1 MSSSKPNTPE
11 HTELPHPDLDDQD
24 EFQPAGPQEFRKRR
38 REIFLVLVVSLMF
51 VLLTWFEIRLFATS
65 QQLPFVHSIFFF
77 GLVNFNIILLLLLL
91 FMIFRNVVKVFVE
104 RRSRV
109 FGSSLKA
116 KLIAAFVSF
125 SVIPTLLMFVISV
138 FYINS
143 SFDKWFSAKM
153 AGVLKSSI
161 EVTNAYYFNAKKRN
175 YHFAHQIATSVRPL
189 KSQTD
194 IKKRMDTLL
203 KEFSIDSV
211 EYYPSLFGKRIVVT
225 AEDENLPQVPAV
237 SLEFL
242 QKGIKLQA
250 EASVIHQF
258 GDGNLVRV
266 IVPVQEGAEKGA
278 VVVSSFLPLSL
289 ISKMNDIS
297 TAYDEFRDIN
307 PLEYPLK
314 SIYLYILVLMT
325 FVILLAATWFGFYM
339 AKQLSIPLV
348 QLGRAT
354 RRVAGGDYTPLD
366 IRSGSEEI
374 SDLITSFNQMT
385 GNLES
390 SLNEIDQH
398 TRYIEVVLKNV
409 SAGIVSVDKAG
420 VVTTINR
427 HAAQLLK
434 IEPEKYIGKP
444 VRELLTLEYF
454 RTFADLLKTM
464 QDHKIESIQKEFRLN
479 IQGEALPLQMTLS
492 MLKNEKGE
500 DIGKI
505 LVFVDMTPIERAQRA
520 AAWTEV
526 ARRIAHEIKNPLT
539 PIKLSAER
547 LQRKFGSTITD
558 PAFEECTTMIVKQV
572 DGLKNLVNEF
582 SNFARLPQARPVVG
596 SLNAVVD
603 ESLKLYRQAHSGIE
617 FKFVPDLELPEFKF
631 DPDQIKRVL
640 VNLVDNAVSAV
651 VKEPQPRVEIVT
663 RYDKE
668 IKTVRLTVCDNGE
681 GIPAADRNRI
691 FEPYY
696 STKEG
701 GTGLGLAIVKRII
714 EDHNGF
720 IRAMANEPQG
730 VKMVI
735 ELPVNEVGAWKPAES
750 DPSQGSKV

>member
-1 MSSSKPNTPE
+1 MSSDKTQ
-11 HTELPHPDLDDQD
+11 LKDD
-24 EFQPAGPQEFRKRR
+24 FQPPGPQEFKKRR
-38 REIFLVLVVSLMF
+38 REIFIVLFVSLMF
-51 VLLTWFEIRLFATS
+51 GLLTWFEIRLFATS

-104 RRSRV
+104 RQGKV

-116 KLIAAFVSF
+116 KLIAAFVAFSF
-125 SVIPTLLMFVISV
+125 VPTVLMFIISV

-161 EVTNAYYFNAKKRN
+161 EVTNAYYFNAKKKN
-175 YHFAHQIATSVRPL
+175 YHFAHQVAEGIRVL
-189 KSQTD
+189 NNQD
-194 IKKRMDTLL
+194 QIKRKVEGLR
-203 KEFSIDSV
+203 KEFALDAV
-211 EYYPSLFGKRIVVT
+211 EYYPSLFGKRVVVT
-225 AEDENLPQVPAV
+225 AEDDNVPLVPAV

-242 QKGIKLQA
+242 QKGIRAQA
-250 EASVIHQF
+250 EASIIHQF

-266 IVPVQEGAEKGA
+266 IVPVQEGSNKGA
-278 VVVSSFLPLSL
+278 IVVSSFLPLSL

-325 FVILLAATWFGFYM
+325 FVILLAATWFGFYL
-339 AKQLSIPLV
+339 AKQLSIPIV

-354 RRVAGGDYTPLD
+354 RRIAGGDYSPLQ
-366 IRSGSEEI
+366 IRAGSEEI
-374 SDLITSFNQMT
+374 NDLISSFNVMT
-385 GNLES
+385 GTLEDT
-390 SLNEIDQH
+390 LAELDQH
-398 TRYIEVVLKNV
+398 ARYTDTVLKNV
-409 SAGIVSVDKAG
+409 NTGVISVDKSG

-434 IEPEKYIGKP
+434 VEPERYIGHS
-444 VRELLTLEYF
+444 VRDLLTLEYF
-454 RTFADLLKTM
+454 RTFAELSKTM
-464 QDHKIESIQKEFRLN
+464 YDNQIESVQKELRLN
-479 IQGEALPLQMTLS
+479 IQGEGTPLLMNLS
-492 MLKNEKGE
+492 ILKDEKGHE
-500 DIGKI
+500 IGKV
-505 LVFVDMTPIERAQRA
+505 LVFDDLTPIVSAQRA

-547 LQRKFGSTITD
+547 LQRKFGASITD
-558 PAFEECTTMIVKQV
+558 PAFVECTSMIVRQV

-582 SNFARLPQARPVVG
+582 SNFARLPQARPVLANLNSVVNG
-596 SLNAVVD
+596 SLQ
-603 ESLKLYRQAHSGIE
+603 LYRQAHPNVTFE
-617 FKFVPDLELPEFKF
+617 FKADPELPEFKF
-631 DPDQIKRVL
+631 DPDQIERVL
-640 VNLVDNAVSAV
+640 VNLIDNGVAAVA
-651 VKEPQPRVEIVT
+651 KESQPLIQIVT
-663 RYDKE
+663 RYDRD
-668 IKTVRLTVCDNGE
+668 IKTLRLTVTDNGD
-681 GIPAADRNRI
+681 GIPASDRSRI
-691 FEPYY
+691 FEPYF

-720 IRAMANEPQG
+720 IRAMPNEPKG
-730 VKMVI
+730 VKMII
-735 ELPVNEVGAWKPAES
+735 EMPVNEVGAWKPAGE
-750 DPSQGSKV
+750 

>member
-1 MSSSKPNTPE
+1 MENTP
-11 HTELPHPDLDDQD
+11 LKD
-24 EFQPAGPQEFRKRR
+24 EFQLPGPQEFRKRR
-38 REIFLVLVVSLMF
+38 REILLVLVVSFLF
-51 VLLTWFEIRLFATS
+51 GLLTWFEIRLFATS

-104 RRSRV
+104 RQGKV

-116 KLIAAFVSF
+116 KLIAAFVAFSF
-125 SVIPTLLMFVISV
+125 IPTVLMFIISV

-161 EVTNAYYFNAKKRN
+161 EVTNAYYFNAKKKN
-175 YHFAHQIATSVRPL
+175 YHFAHQIADVIRPL
-189 KSQTD
+189 KNGKD
-194 IKKRMDTLL
+194 IEKKVIQLR
-203 KEFSIDSV
+203 KEFSLDAV
-211 EYYPSLFGKRIVVT
+211 EYYPSLFGKRVVVS
-225 AEDENLPQVPAV
+225 AEEDNVPTVPAV

-250 EASVIHQF
+250 EASIIHQF

-266 IVPVQEGAEKGA
+266 IVPVQEGAERGA
-278 VVVSSFLPLSL
+278 IVVSSFLPLSL

-325 FVILLAATWFGFYM
+325 FVILLAATWFGFYL
-339 AKQLSIPLV
+339 AKQLSVPIV

-354 RRVAGGDYTPLD
+354 RRVAGGDYTPLEVK
-366 IRSGSEEI
+366 SGSEEI
-374 SDLITSFNQMT
+374 NDLIASFNQMT
-385 GNLES
+385 VTLEKT
-390 SLNEIDQH
+390 LEELDQH
-398 TRYIEVVLKNV
+398 ARYTDTVLKNV
-409 SAGIVSVDKAG
+409 SAGVISVDKAG

-427 HAAQLLK
+427 HAAQLLRV
-434 IEPEKYIGKP
+434 EPEKFIGHP
-444 VRELLTLEYF
+444 VRDLLTLEYF
-454 RTFADLLKTM
+454 RTFAELQKTM
-464 QDHKIESIQKEFRLN
+464 QDHKLESLQKELRLN
-479 IQGEALPLQMTLS
+479 VQGEAVPLQVNLS
-492 MLKNEKGE
+492 ILKDEKGE
-500 DIGKI
+500 EIGKI
-505 LVFVDMTPIERAQRA
+505 LVFDDMTPIVNAQRA

-547 LQRKFGSTITD
+547 LQRKFGGTITD
-558 PAFEECTTMIVKQV
+558 PAFSECTTMIVKQV

-582 SNFARLPQARPVVG
+582 SNFARLPQARPVVA
-596 SLNAVVD
+596 SLNAVVE
-603 ESLKLYRQAHSGIE
+603 ESLGLYRQAHPQIQFE
-617 FKFVPDLELPEFKF
+617 FASDATLPDFKF

-640 VNLVDNAVSAV
+640 VNLVDNSVSAV
-651 VKEPQPRVEIVT
+651 AKESQPSVKIAT
-663 RYDKE
+663 LYDKD
-668 IKTVRLTVCDNGE
+668 IKTVRMTVADNGE
-681 GIPAADRNRI
+681 GIPAADRSRI

-720 IRAMANEPQG
+720 IRATANDPNG

-735 ELPVNEVGAWKPAES
+735 EMPVNEVGAWHGDK
-750 DPSQGSKV
+750 K

>member
-1 MSSSKPNTPE
+1 MGVMENTP
-11 HTELPHPDLDDQD
+11 QND
-24 EFQPAGPQEFRKRR
+24 EFLPPGPQEFKKRR
-38 REIFLVLVVSLMF
+38 REILLVLVVSFLF
-51 VLLTWFEIRLFATS
+51 GLLTWFEIRLFATS

-104 RRSRV
+104 RQGKV

-116 KLIAAFVSF
+116 KLIAAFVTFSF
-125 SVIPTLLMFVISV
+125 VPTVLMFIISV

-161 EVTNAYYFNAKKRN
+161 EVTNAYYFNAKKKN
-175 YHFAHQIATSVRPL
+175 YHFAHQIADAVRPL
-189 KSQTD
+189 KNQND
-194 IKKRMDTLL
+194 IKNKIEHLR
-203 KEFSIDSV
+203 KEFSLDAV
-211 EYYPSLFGKRIVVT
+211 EYYPSLFGKRAVVS
-225 AEDENLPQVPAV
+225 AEDDTVPTVPAV

-250 EASVIHQF
+250 EASIIHQF

-325 FVILLAATWFGFYM
+325 FVILLAATWFGFYL
-339 AKQLSIPLV
+339 AKQLSIPIV

-354 RRVAGGDYTPLD
+354 RRVAGGDYTPLQ
-366 IRSGSEEI
+366 IQAGSEEI
-374 SDLITSFNQMT
+374 NDLITSFNQMT
-385 GNLES
+385 VTLEKT
-390 SLNEIDQH
+390 LEELDQH
-398 TRYIEVVLKNV
+398 ARYTDTVLKNV
-409 SAGIVSVDKAG
+409 SAGVISVDENG
-420 VVTTINR
+420 VVSTINR

-434 IEPEKYIGKP
+434 IDAEKYIGKS
-444 VRELLTLEYF
+444 VRDLLTLEYF
-454 RTFADLLKTM
+454 RTFAELQKTM
-464 QDHKIESIQKEFRLN
+464 IDHKVESIQKELRLN
-479 IQGEALPLQMTLS
+479 VQGEALPLLMTLS
-492 MLKNEKGE
+492 ILKDEKGQE
-500 DIGKI
+500 MGKI
-505 LVFVDMTPIERAQRA
+505 LVFDDLTPIANAQRA

-547 LQRKFGSTITD
+547 LQRKFGASITD
-558 PAFEECTTMIVKQV
+558 PAFSECTTMIVKQV

-582 SNFARLPQARPVVG
+582 SNFARLPQARPVVAN
-596 SLNAVVD
+596 LNSVVE
-603 ESLKLYRQAHSGIE
+603 ESLGLYRQAHPNIRFE
-617 FKFVPDLELPEFKF
+617 FNQDEELPDFKF

-640 VNLVDNAVSAV
+640 VNLVDNSCSAV
-651 VKEPQPRVEIVT
+651 AKEPQATVEIVT
-663 RYDKE
+663 RYDKD
-668 IKTVRLTVCDNGE
+668 IKTMRLTVADNGE
-681 GIPAADRNRI
+681 GIPAADRSRI

-720 IRAMANEPQG
+720 IRATANEPKG

-735 ELPVNEVGAWKPAES
+735 EMPVNEVGAWKPAGE
-750 DPSQGSKV
+750 